1 MSSPF
6 LHGVAEQNEN
16 AGWIWRFI
24 FLFLKVN
31 QGMKEGGE
39 SKIFLCHPRA
49 LGASSQNFYE
59 WGYVIVYYMCV
70 CMCKVFVD
78 D

>member
-1 MSSPF
+1 M
-6 LHGVAEQNEN
+6 
-16 AGWIWRFI
+16 
-24 FLFLKVN
+24 FLKVN